1 MIILREE
8 DVNYWVIV
16 VYENYLIKITTGA
29 GHFHVNFTYFNIFI
43 ESVPPPENNIE
54 KMSIKCVKFEATR
67 AAAA

>member
-1 MIILREE
+1 M
-8 DVNYWVIV
+8 NYCRVWKLSDK
-16 VYENYLIKITTGA
+16 NNHGA

-43 ESVPPPENNIE
+43 ESDPPPENNIE

>member
-1 MIILREE
+1 M
-8 DVNYWVIV
+8 
-16 VYENYLIKITTGA
+16 YENYLIKITTGA

-43 ESVPPPENNIE
+43 ASDPPPENNIE